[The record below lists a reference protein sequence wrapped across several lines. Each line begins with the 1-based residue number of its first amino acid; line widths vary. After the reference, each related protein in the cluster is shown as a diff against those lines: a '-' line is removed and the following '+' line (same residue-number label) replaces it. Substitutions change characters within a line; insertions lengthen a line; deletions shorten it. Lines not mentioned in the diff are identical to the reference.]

1 MSGSNGWAVTSVK
14 TRDKYINRHDSML
27 RFYVQL
33 KIIIAKVSFQSDLT
47 IVAINISVI
56 IVSS

>member
-33 KIIIAKVSFQSDLT
+33 KIIIAKVSFQSEIT
-47 IVAINISVI
+47 IVAIKISVI